1 MLQNNES
8 RFIPT
13 HPAPEDGV
21 QVGGHGG
28 KGALIISG
36 DKCKKPCA
44 SKELKFYEA
53 TQAEGPIKMYHDAHL
68 IPQFYGVEQKQVDG
82 ETVNYVVME
91 NLTFGFNKYAP
102 TKKGESNSSFGFR
115 SLCLLVLMLLTAVK
129 FQTGYRR
136 FENGNTD
143 VG

>member
-68 IPQFYGVEQKQVDG
+68 IPQFYGVEQTQVDG

-102 TKKGESNSSFGFR
+102 TKKGRIKFFVWLSFSLFVGIDVADCCQISDRLSSI
-115 SLCLLVLMLLTAVK
+115 
-129 FQTGYRR
+129 
-136 FENGNTD
+136 
-143 VG
+143 